1 MRRVLVVDDEEN
13 IRIVLRTLLK
23 KHGYDVEVADGGEA
37 ALERIDAFG
46 PDVILTDVRM
56 PKMGGLDLLATLKAK
71 QNAATVIVM
80 SAYGNIDLALEAM
93 KAGAYDYV
101 SKPFKPDEIVL
112 ALRKAE
118 ERESLR
124 RENRALR
131 EQIRQDNE
139 FESILAKSPQ
149 MVEIFRTIH
158 KIADFKTTVLVSGES
173 GVGKELVARA
183 IHARSSRKGA
193 PFVAINCGAI
203 PENLLESELFG
214 HKRGAFTDATSDR
227 RGLFEEAHGGTL
239 LLDEIG
245 ELPLN
250 LQVKL
255 LRVLQ
260 EESIRKL
267 GDTKDVKVD
276 VRIIT
281 ATHRDLG
288 AEAKAGRFRED
299 LFYRI
304 NVLPIA
310 IPPLRQRREDI
321 HLLIDHFIA
330 RNNAR
335 LGTRIRG
342 LAPDARKLLMDY
354 SWPGNVRELENT
366 IERGMVL
373 ADGEILQATDL
384 PERIREALDPVQMQ
398 LASGELSIKKTVAAI
413 EETLIR
419 RALTKTKGN
428 RTRAAEVLEISHR
441 ALLYKI
447 KDYRITDL

>member
-1 MRRVLVVDDEEN
+1 MVDDEEN
-13 IRIVLRTLLK
+13 IRLVLRTLLK
-23 KHGYDVEVADGGEA
+23 KHGYDVEVAESGAA
-37 ALERIDAFG
+37 ALLLVDTFG

-56 PKMGGLDLLATLKAK
+56 PKMGGLDLLATLRAK
-71 QNAATVIVM
+71 QYPATVIVM
-80 SAYGNIDLALEAM
+80 SAYGNVDLAIEAM

-118 ERESLR
+118 EREQLT

-131 EQIRQDNE
+131 EQIRHESQY
-139 FESILAKSPQ
+139 ESILAKSAP
-149 MVEIFRTIH
+149 MIEVFRTIS
-158 KIADFKTTVLVSGES
+158 KIADYKTTVLVAGES
-173 GVGKELVARA
+173 GVGKELVAKA
-183 IHARSSRKGA
+183 IHARSSRKAG

-214 HKRGAFTDATSDR
+214 HRKGAFTDANADR
-227 RGLFEEAHGGTL
+227 RGLFEEATGGTL
-239 LLDEIG
+239 FLDEIG

-260 EESIRKL
+260 EEHIRRL

-276 VRIIT
+276 VRIIA
-281 ATHRDLG
+281 ATHRDLT
-288 AEAKAGRFRED
+288 AEVKAGRFRED

-304 NVLPIA
+304 NVLPIF
-310 IPPLRQRREDI
+310 IPPLRARREDI
-321 HLLIDHFIA
+321 NLLVDHFLA

-335 LGTRIRG
+335 LGTQIRG
-342 LAPDARKLLMDY
+342 ISNEARKLLLEY
-354 SWPGNVRELENT
+354 AWPGNVRELENT

-373 ADGEILQATDL
+373 AEGDVLQTADL
-384 PERIREALDPVQMQ
+384 PERIRDALDPVAVQ
-398 LASGELSIKKTVAAI
+398 LASGELSIKKTSLAI
-413 EETLIR
+413 EEILIR

-447 KDYRITDL
+447 KDYKISDL